1 MPKPYKRQIYFYVLT
16 LSGPGFSRVPV
27 PGGGGGGRKVLA
39 PYNSKTIHAIELN
52 LVG

>member
-1 MPKPYKRQIYFYVLT
+1 M
-16 LSGPGFSRVPV
+16 